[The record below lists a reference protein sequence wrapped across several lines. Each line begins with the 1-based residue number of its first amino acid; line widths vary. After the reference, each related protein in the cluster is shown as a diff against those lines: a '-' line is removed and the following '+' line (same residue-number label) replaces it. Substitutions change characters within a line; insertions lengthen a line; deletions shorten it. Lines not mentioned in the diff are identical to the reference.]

1 MIKENISK
9 YLGLMRRSGNLVTGQ
24 ELVLSSIRS
33 QKAKFVL
40 VTEDIGESSKKK
52 IIDKC
57 HFYEVPFTILET
69 KEDLSKAIGQERSVV
84 ATENNGFAK
93 GLLKKINE

>member
-57 HFYEVPFTILET
+57 HFT
-69 KEDLSKAIGQERSVV
+69 KFHSLFWE
-84 ATENNGFAK
+84 
-93 GLLKKINE
+93 LKKIFPKQLGRKDR

>member
-1 MIKENISK
+1 MIKEDISK
-9 YLGLMRRSGNLVTGQ
+9 YLGLMRRSGNLITGQ
-24 ELVLSSIRS
+24 ELVLGAIRS
-33 QKAKFVL
+33 QKAKVVL
-40 VTEDIGESSKKK
+40 VTEDIGETSKKK

-57 HFYEVPFTILET
+57 HFYEVPFVILGT

-84 ATENNGFAK
+84 ATANNGFSK